1 MSGWMP
7 FFLLWTLA
15 VVDGGFAGFR
25 SAAGRDGH
33 IFKEAY
39 FRSAIRRG
47 LRYGFLV
54 TVLAGLLIGVAAFA
68 SPSPQARVD
77 ELQPGAQV
85 MLWVLGGYATL
96 VLLALGIWSTA
107 EADLRTLASV
117 IILGPFTLIRPLV
130 IVGAA
135 GWAAYVAP
143 NVVAAG
149 LAVAVCVLQ
158 LSVEPLLNRATAK
171 K

>member
-1 MSGWMP
+1 MSGWLP

-25 SAAGRDGH
+25 SAAGRDGR

-39 FRSAIRRG
+39 YRAAIRRG
-47 LRYGFLV
+47 LRYGVLV
-54 TVLAGLLIGVAAFA
+54 TVVAGVLITAVAFA
-68 SPSPQARVD
+68 SPSPQGRLA
-77 ELQPGAQV
+77 ELQPGAEA
-85 MLWVLGGYATL
+85 MLWVLGGYATV

-135 GWAAYVAP
+135 AWAAYVAP
-143 NVVAAG
+143 SVVAAV
-149 LAVAVCVLQ
+149 LAVAVCLLQ